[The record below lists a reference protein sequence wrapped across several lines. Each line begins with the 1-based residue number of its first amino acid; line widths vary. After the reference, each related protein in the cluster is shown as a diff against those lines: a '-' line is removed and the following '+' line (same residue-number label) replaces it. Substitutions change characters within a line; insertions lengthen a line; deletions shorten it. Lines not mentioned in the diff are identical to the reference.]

1 MTTLELKAYEA
12 PEVIY
17 GDAPSPAS
25 NIFSLGVLG
34 FRLVAGS
41 LPYALTFDEPFP
53 YRVEDLPADL
63 EEIPLSLQNLLLRC
77 LAVDPEE
84 RFPEVSAFLAQLR
97 QLREF
102 KGEGLPEG
110 KARMAAGSGP
120 AGKPAAAGR
129 PGAPGQIL
137 ANGPA
142 PGPKV

>member
-63 EEIPLSLQNLLLRC
+63 EEKSPCPCKTCCSVAWRWTRKSASPRCRLSWPSC
-77 LAVDPEE
+77 A
-84 RFPEVSAFLAQLR
+84 
-97 QLREF
+97 
-102 KGEGLPEG
+102 
-110 KARMAAGSGP
+110 
-120 AGKPAAAGR
+120 R
-129 PGAPGQIL
+129 PGI
-137 ANGPA
+137 
-142 PGPKV
+142 